1 MTTQEETMP
10 KSITRRSFTA
20 LAGGTAV
27 AAALPIRYGHAAE
40 RTFKI
45 GTNVPA
51 SHPLNVHLNKAAE
64 QIKAE
69 TGGKYEFQ
77 LFPNN
82 QLGADSDML
91 SQLRSGALECFL
103 NSGVNVLS
111 TMIPSSAISGVGFAF
126 PDYPTLWNAIDGKLG
141 AHLRGQITKGGF
153 VVLDKIWD
161 NGFRQI
167 TNSAKP
173 ITHPDDLKGMKIRV
187 PVSALWLSLFKSLG
201 AAPTGMNFAE
211 VYSALQTKVVDG
223 QENPPAIIQAA
234 RLYEVQKYCSL
245 TNHMWDGWWF
255 LINRRAWGQVPA
267 DMQERITRIF
277 NTACM
282 AQREDVAQ
290 QNIAL
295 RKDLAAAGLIFNEV
309 DPKPFRDRLSE
320 AGYYRE
326 WRSKFGDD
334 AWSLLEEGSG
344 KLA

>member
-1 MTTQEETMP
+1 MP
-10 KSITRRSFTA
+10 KIVTRRGFTA
-20 LAGGTAV
+20 LAGGAAV
-27 AAALPIRYGHAAE
+27 AAVPLRYARAAE
-40 RTFKI
+40 HSFKI

-51 SHPLNVHLNKAAE
+51 SHPLNVHLGRAAE
-64 QIKAE
+64 RVKTE
-69 TGGKYEFQ
+69 TGGRFEFQ

-111 TMIPSSAISGVGFAF
+111 TMIPSAAISGVGFAF
-126 PDYPTLWNAIDGKLG
+126 KDYPALWGALDGKLG

-167 TNSAKP
+167 TNSVKP
-173 ITHPDDLKGMKIRV
+173 IAHPDDLRGMKIRV

-201 AAPTGMNFAE
+201 AAPTGLNFAE

-223 QENPPAIIQAA
+223 QENPPAIISTAK
-234 RLYEVQKYCSL
+234 LYEVQKYCSV

-255 LINRRAWGQVPA
+255 LINRRAWSQVPA
-267 DMQERITRIF
+267 GVQESVAKIV
-277 NTACM
+277 NDACM
-282 AQREDVAQ
+282 AQREDLAR
-290 QNIAL
+290 QNIEL
-295 RKDLAAAGLIFNEV
+295 RKDLSAAGLVFNDV
-309 DPKPFRDRLSE
+309 DPGPFRDRLSSS
-320 AGYYRE
+320 GFYRE
-326 WRSKFGDD
+326 WRSKFGEE
-334 AWSLLEEGSG
+334 AWSLLEEATG